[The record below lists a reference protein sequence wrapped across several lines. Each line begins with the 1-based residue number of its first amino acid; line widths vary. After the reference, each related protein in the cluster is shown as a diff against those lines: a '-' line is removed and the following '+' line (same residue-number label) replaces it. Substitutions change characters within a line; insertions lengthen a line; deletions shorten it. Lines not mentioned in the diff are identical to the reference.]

1 MKKTYERPRMET
13 QRFDVE
19 DTITVSSPPAA
30 AQPLD
35 NVNTQYQ
42 SPIFPVY

>member
-1 MKKTYERPRMET
+1 MKKKYERPRMEI

-19 DTITVSSPPAA
+19 DTITVSSAPGAPKT
-30 AQPLD
+30 LD

-42 SPIFPVY
+42 SPVFSLR